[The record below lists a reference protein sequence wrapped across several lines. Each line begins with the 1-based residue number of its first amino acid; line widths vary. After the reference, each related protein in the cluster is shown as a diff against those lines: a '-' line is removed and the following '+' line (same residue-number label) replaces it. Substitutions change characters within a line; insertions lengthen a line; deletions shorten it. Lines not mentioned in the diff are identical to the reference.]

1 MEWSLDFCLV
11 CDRQTGGGA
20 YCSQACRL
28 AELDGFS
35 MSSSSSSQTATSKQT
50 LIGGHNVGS
59 KLPAVNKS
67 TVRKSQDMGSS
78 EKSTTHLFYQLV
90 DTTSTLSHSTRTLS
104 PSSSETSLSSL
115 RSDSSRSTTISD
127 RVWNELC
134 DYASCFDHVRDW
146 RRKLAVS

>member
-11 CDRQTGGGA
+11 CDRQTFGGA

-35 MSSSSSSQTATSKQT
+35 MGSSSSSQTVTSKQT
-50 LIGGHNVGS
+50 PIGGHNVGS
-59 KLPAVNKS
+59 QLLPAANKS
-67 TVRKSQDMGSS
+67 MGPS
-78 EKSTTHLFYQLV
+78 EKSSTPLFYQLV
-90 DTTSTLSHSTRTLS
+90 DTASTLSHSTRTLS
-104 PSSSETSLSSL
+104 PSSSETSLTSL
-115 RSDSSRSTTISD
+115 RSDSSRSTTLSD

-146 RRKLAVS
+146 RRRLAVS

>member
-11 CDRQTGGGA
+11 CDRQTCGGA

-35 MSSSSSSQTATSKQT
+35 MGSGSSSQTVTSKQT
-50 LIGGHNVGS
+50 PIGGHSVGS
-59 KLPAVNKS
+59 QLPPANKS
-67 TVRKSQDMGSS
+67 TVRKSLGMGPS
-78 EKSTTHLFYQLV
+78 EKASIPLFYQLV
-90 DTTSTLSHSTRTLS
+90 DTASTLSHPRQNLS

-115 RSDSSRSTTISD
+115 RSDSSRSTTLSD

-146 RRKLAVS
+146 RRRLAVS